1 MEFVLKE
8 LKNAISLGRIANV
21 HYFEFN
27 KNHSTKDDSHPF
39 CEIVFTASG
48 KLSVSS
54 EKYTGQLSKNEMILH
69 PENTRHSLSCSA
81 KSAPSVIIIGFE
93 CISPELIFLSNAP
106 TKLSSDDVRLLA
118 EIVKEGRRV
127 FEPPYDKPTYN
138 MKKKKNLIFGS
149 EQMLKTLIEQF
160 LISVVRKYG
169 TEKGK
174 EKSEAQKGAPAMRE
188 IIDYV
193 DSNFLEKIT
202 IDELAFL
209 FNTNRAT
216 LCKDFKTATGKTLI
230 GYIAEKK
237 IALAKDRI
245 LNSDMTFT
253 RISEE
258 LHFDSVHY
266 FTRFFKKHTGVTPK
280 TFRTEFR

>member
-1 MEFVLKE
+1 MKFVLKE
-8 LKNAISLGRIANV
+8 LNCAIELGRIANV
-21 HYFEFN
+21 HYFEFD
-27 KNHSTKDDSHPF
+27 KNLSTVDDSHPF

-48 KLSVSS
+48 RLSVSS
-54 EKYTGQLSKNEMILH
+54 EEYTGQLNKNEMILH
-69 PENTRHSLSCSA
+69 PENARHSLSCTA

-93 CISPELIFLSNAP
+93 CSSPALRFLSKAP
-106 TKLSSDDVRLLA
+106 TKLGANDIKILA

-138 MKKKKNLIFGS
+138 MRKRKELIFGS

-160 LISVVRKYG
+160 LISTVRKYG
-169 TEKGK
+169 TEEGNKK
-174 EKSEAQKGAPAMRE
+174 RESQRGAPVIRE

-216 LCKDFKTATGKTLI
+216 LCKDFKLTTGKTLI
-230 GYIAEKK
+230 SYIAEKK
-237 IALAKDRI
+237 TALAKEKI

-253 RISEE
+253 GISEE

-266 FTRFFKKHTGVTPK
+266 FTRFFKKHTGLTPK
-280 TFRTEFR
+280 EFRSKFR